1 MAHYSQDDAMIKA
14 FKENIDIHSQTA
26 SSIFSVPINNVL
38 PEMRRTAKVVNFGI
52 MYGAGP
58 FRLSQELSVSRK
70 EASLIITKYFEQF
83 PGIQNYISDTL
94 DGARRNKYV
103 ETIFGRRRP
112 IWDVDSANGI
122 KKKAAERMAI
132 NMPIQGSAAEMIKV
146 AMISIQE

>member
-14 FKENIDIHSQTA
+14 LKKTIDIHSQTA
-26 SSIFSVPINNVL
+26 SSIFSVPINVL

-83 PGIQNYISDTL
+83 PELKII
-94 DGARRNKYV
+94 
-103 ETIFGRRRP
+103 
-112 IWDVDSANGI
+112 
-122 KKKAAERMAI
+122 
-132 NMPIQGSAAEMIKV
+132 
-146 AMISIQE
+146 